1 MIDKEK
7 LVQTVKEAMAG
18 TDLFLVAVDIRP
30 DNAITV
36 TVDSPTGVDIDECVA
51 ITRTVEAA
59 FDRDVEDYELEVGSA
74 GVTAPFSVPE
84 QYRMNV
90 GNPVDILTR
99 DGQRLHATLAAVS
112 DDASV
117 ITVTVPTKVREEGAK
132 RPKIVDVPRDIP
144 VADIKSIVR
153 EIVF

>member
-74 GVTAPFSVPE
+74 GLTSPFKVPA
-84 QYRMNV
+84 QYAMNV
-90 GNPVDILTR
+90 GRDVEVLTA
-99 DGQRLHATLAAVS
+99 DGRKLKGRLAAA
-112 DDASV
+112 DADGF
-117 ITVTVPTKVREEGAK
+117 TVEVAEKVKKEGAK
-132 RPKIVDVPRDIP
+132 RPVVEMLPLTFAYSD
-144 VADIKSIVR
+144 AKSGKLD
-153 EIVF
+153 F

>member
-7 LVQTVKEAMAG
+7 LVQTVSEALEG
-18 TDLFLVAVDIRP
+18 TDLFLVSVDIRP
-30 DNAITV
+30 ENMITV
-36 TVDSPTGVDIDECVA
+36 TVDSPTGVDIDECVK
-51 ITRTVEAA
+51 ITRAVEAV

-74 GVTAPFSVPE
+74 GVTAPWTVAE

-99 DGQRLHATLAAVS
+99 DGRRLHATLAAVN
-112 DDASV
+112 DDVTA

-132 RPKIVDVPRDIP
+132 RPRMVDVAQEIP
-144 VADIKSIVR
+144 VSEIKSIVR
-153 EIVF
+153 EIKF